1 MFCFAQ
7 HRIWLLLDGPLR
19 SEFGQHFM
27 GYLKQSLGFGATILV
42 FGFLCFSFWIGT
54 EPMVKILNIHY
65 GSVGFTPCQTDVVDW
80 PASHLDSRRFF
91 VSHVLSWCV
100 MKIMICYK
108 IYDICLF
115 IFFHVSVLVPKLFS
129 FQGDFR
135 FVLCCL
141 PFEIAMFLSL
151 HFLMAPPHEAW
162 LKPWSQKHKNA
173 SELQKVSA
181 QPRRTKSNRRVRCQ
195 AYGAFHHH
203 SMRSL
208 LCFNNVVLVRLFSNA
223 SIYCSWQGR

>member
-1 MFCFAQ
+1 
-7 HRIWLLLDGPLR
+7 
-19 SEFGQHFM
+19 M

-65 GSVGFTPCQTDVVDW
+65 GNVGFTPCQTDVVDW
-80 PASHLDSRRFF
+80 PASHLDSRRVF

-100 MKIMICYK
+100 IKIMICYK
-108 IYDICLF
+108 IWYMF
-115 IFFHVSVLVPKLFS
+115 VHIFFHVSVLLPKLFS

-162 LKPWSQKHKNA
+162 LKPWSQNA

-181 QPRRTKSNRRVRCQ
+181 QSPRRTKSNRRVRCQ
-195 AYGAFHHH
+195 AYGAFTT
-203 SMRSL
+203 RCDLCCVL
-208 LCFNNVVLVRLFSNA
+208 LTNVVLVWLFSNA
-223 SIYCSWQGR
+223 SIYCSLL

>member
-27 GYLKQSLGFGATILV
+27 GYLKQSLGFGGFGATILV

-108 IYDICLF
+108 IWYMFLH
-115 IFFHVSVLVPKLFS
+115 IFLHVYVLLPKLFS

-151 HFLMAPPHEAW
+151 HFLMAPAPAHEAW
-162 LKPWSQKHKNA
+162 LKPWSQNESKT
-173 SELQKVSA
+173 
-181 QPRRTKSNRRVRCQ
+181 TKTQQNCRKFLLRVRGEQNPTEESGVRRMVPSITTRCD
-195 AYGAFHHH
+195 
-203 SMRSL
+203 
-208 LCFNNVVLVRLFSNA
+208 LCCVLPTSFL
-223 SIYCSWQGR
+223 